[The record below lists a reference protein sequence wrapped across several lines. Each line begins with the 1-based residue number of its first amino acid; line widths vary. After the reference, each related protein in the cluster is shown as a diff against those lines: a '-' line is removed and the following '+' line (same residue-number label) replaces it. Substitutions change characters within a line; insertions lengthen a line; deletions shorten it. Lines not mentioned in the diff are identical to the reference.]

1 MAYILN
7 KRIVK
12 DTDEFS
18 NHAYGIMLPASPGNG
33 TMFQQSFSSF
43 ESAKSN
49 LKNLLLTNK
58 GERPFQPEFGTGLQS
73 LLFEQLDE
81 NLEEKLE
88 SLITDS
94 VDFWLPYIN
103 IQEVNT
109 LTEDDDKGKI
119 FVEIKYSTTL
129 NATTQQ
135 QITLDAGVSSAQ
147 GNY

>member
-18 NHAYGIMLPASPGNG
+18 NHAYGIMLPVSPGNG

-103 IQEVNT
+103 IEEIEVEMTDEMKDRNTAEVKLIFSVGGQFESQE
-109 LTEDDDKGKI
+109 
-119 FVEIKYSTTL
+119 
-129 NATTQQ
+129 
-135 QITLDAGVSSAQ
+135 ITF
-147 GNY
+147 NI